1 MTGYCISFI
10 PRDPAGVPVRDLSTG
25 QLLLHHLAAGRDLES
40 AKKTARQVCHC
51 HRTGATLSQGGRQLL
66 WFIWVPSEKSVEEIE
81 PGTLPEEAV
90 RTARR
95 RLAANAEAARLAG
108 VNAHIHGHRRRGPWR
123 GGRAG

>member
-1 MTGYCISFI
+1 MTGYRISFI
-10 PRDPAGVPVRDLSTG
+10 PRDPGGLPVRDLATG
-25 QLLLHHLAAGRDLES
+25 QLLLRHLAAGCDLES
-40 AKKTARQVCHC
+40 AKRAARQVCHW

-66 WFIWVPSEKSVEEIE
+66 WFIWIESERSAEEIP

-95 RLAANAEAARLAG
+95 RLAANAEAARAAG

-123 GGRAG
+123 GGRTG